1 MRHVLRDFFQVGGL
15 KSLCWKSLSTAVSR
29 RRCAGRNLRGSL
41 GSAKSLS
48 PGQLADREHPVA
60 EAIETI
66 LLEAGGL
73 EERVAGHA
81 GTLRVRVV
89 ESAEGLDE
97 CVLEILSDRG
107 VYEQAAG
114 ESDDC
119 AGLL

>member
-1 MRHVLRDFFQVGGL
+1 M
-15 KSLCWKSLSTAVSR
+15 SR
-29 RRCAGRNLRGSL
+29 RRRAGSKSSRCSGSEK
-41 GSAKSLS
+41 AFS

-73 EERVAGHA
+73 EEGVAGHA